1 MDTSQEVFTVDLS
14 TLTAEQ
20 LQAVLGKLID
30 SDKKTKKTSST
41 STTTSSTTPTTTS
54 SSTSST
60 TTSSTIATT
69 TTSPTAR
76 TTTSPTATTSSSTV
90 TTSKKCEQD
99 QCVPVDEDDASIE
112 ELLINEIKSYS
123 CIWDVLA
130 RGYKD
135 QMKTRTAWKNIATK
149 LGKEG
154 TCNL

>member
-76 TTTSPTATTSSSTV
+76 TSSTV

-154 TCNL
+154 MCNL

>member
-76 TTTSPTATTSSSTV
+76 TSSTV

-149 LGKEG
+149 PGKEG
-154 TCNL
+154 MCNL